1 MLRSI
6 YICMHFIIVDNT
18 VNSKWNNL
26 LLLFQIL
33 YIQKPKIN
41 LVDLNQLTT

>member
-6 YICMHFIIVDNT
+6 YICVQFIIVDNT
-18 VNSKWNNL
+18 VNGKWNNWL
-26 LLLFQIL
+26 LQFRIL
-33 YIQKPKIN
+33 YVQKPKIN